1 MCVNHFHKNVEY
13 FSILCYIEIK
23 EVRKMLQLYKNIK
36 KRRLE
41 LQLTQTD
48 LATKLGYAD
57 KSMIAK
63 IEKGLVDL
71 PQSKIL
77 AFADVLQTSPS
88 DLMGWE
94 QIDTNF
100 SGKEAPKEIYD
111 KFKSNVSKELPD
123 IYGKL
128 SSPNQKRVLTY
139 SRNLLMNQQM
149 EEDLTVQAAH
159 ERTDIEVTDEM
170 RQHDDD
176 IMDDENF

>member
-1 MCVNHFHKNVEY
+1 
-13 FSILCYIEIK
+13 
-23 EVRKMLQLYKNIK
+23 MLQLYKNIK

-63 IEKGLVDL
+63 IEKGVVDL

-111 KFKSNVSKELPD
+111 KFKSNVSKFHEEHKELFD

-128 SSPNQKRVLTY
+128 SSPNQKRVLT
-139 SRNLLMNQQM
+139 SSKNLLMNQQM
-149 EEDLTVQAAH
+149 EEELAVQAAH

>member
-1 MCVNHFHKNVEY
+1 MGLKENIK
-13 FSILCYIEIK
+13 SKRIE
-23 EVRKMLQLYKNIK
+23 RKMT
-36 KRRLE
+36 LE
-41 LQLTQTD
+41 D
-48 LATKLGYAD
+48 LA
-57 KSMIAK
+57 KSVGVSRQTIQRYESGVIGNIPSDK
-63 IEKGLVDL
+63 IELIARALD
-71 PQSKIL
+71 
-77 AFADVLQTSPS
+77 TSPAY
-88 DLMGWE
+88 LMGWE

-111 KFKSNVSKELPD
+111 KFKSNVSKFHGEHKELLD

-170 RQHDDD
+170 SLHDDD
-176 IMDDENF
+176 IMNDENF

>member
-1 MCVNHFHKNVEY
+1 MNTGDR
-13 FSILCYIEIK
+13 IK
-23 EVRKMLQLYKNIK
+23 Q
-36 KRRLE
+36 RRME
-41 LQLTQTD
+41 LGLTVDD
-48 LATKLGYAD
+48 LAERIN
-57 KSMIAK
+57 KSRATIYRYENGDIENMPTTILEPLAK
-63 IEKGLVDL
+63 ALYTT
-71 PQSKIL
+71 P
-77 AFADVLQTSPS
+77 T

-94 QIDTNF
+94 QVDSHF

-111 KFKSNVSKELPD
+111 KFKSNVSKFHEEHKELFD

-139 SRNLLMNQQM
+139 SKNLLMNQQM
-149 EEDLTVQAAH
+149 EEELAVQAAH

>member
-1 MCVNHFHKNVEY
+1 MGLKENIK
-13 FSILCYIEIK
+13 SKRIE
-23 EVRKMLQLYKNIK
+23 RKMT
-36 KRRLE
+36 LE
-41 LQLTQTD
+41 D
-48 LATKLGYAD
+48 LA
-57 KSMIAK
+57 KSVGVSRQTIQRYESGVIGNIPSDK
-63 IEKGLVDL
+63 IELIARALD
-71 PQSKIL
+71 
-77 AFADVLQTSPS
+77 TSPAY
-88 DLMGWE
+88 LMGWE

-111 KFKSNVSKELPD
+111 KFKSNVSKFHGEHKELLD

>member
-1 MCVNHFHKNVEY
+1 MGLKENIK
-13 FSILCYIEIK
+13 SKRIE
-23 EVRKMLQLYKNIK
+23 RKMT
-36 KRRLE
+36 LE
-41 LQLTQTD
+41 D
-48 LATKLGYAD
+48 LA
-57 KSMIAK
+57 KSVGVSRQTIQRYESGVIGNIPSDK
-63 IEKGLVDL
+63 IELIARALD
-71 PQSKIL
+71 
-77 AFADVLQTSPS
+77 TSPAY
-88 DLMGWE
+88 LMGWE

-111 KFKSNVSKELPD
+111 KFKNNISKFHGEHKELLD
-123 IYGKL
+123 IYRKL

-139 SRNLLMNQQM
+139 SKNLLMNQQM

>member
-1 MCVNHFHKNVEY
+1 MGLKENIK
-13 FSILCYIEIK
+13 SKRIE
-23 EVRKMLQLYKNIK
+23 RKMT
-36 KRRLE
+36 LE
-41 LQLTQTD
+41 D
-48 LATKLGYAD
+48 LA
-57 KSMIAK
+57 KSVGVSRQTIQRYESGVIGNIPSDK
-63 IEKGLVDL
+63 IELIARALD
-71 PQSKIL
+71 
-77 AFADVLQTSPS
+77 TSPAY
-88 DLMGWE
+88 LMGWE

-111 KFKSNVSKELPD
+111 KFKNNVSKFHGEHKELLD
-123 IYGKL
+123 IYEKL

-139 SRNLLMNQQM
+139 SKNLLMNQQM

>member
-1 MCVNHFHKNVEY
+1 
-13 FSILCYIEIK
+13 
-23 EVRKMLQLYKNIK
+23 MLQLYKNIK
-36 KRRLE
+36 NRRTE
-41 LQLTQTD
+41 LHLTQSE
-48 LATKLGYAD
+48 LADKMGYAD

-77 AFADVLQTSPS
+77 AFADVLQISPS

-100 SGKEAPKEIYD
+100 SGKEAPKEICD
-111 KFKSNVSKELPD
+111 KFKSNVFKFHGEHKELLD
-123 IYGKL
+123 IYEKL

-139 SRNLLMNQQM
+139 SRNLFINQQM

-170 RQHDDD
+170 SQHDDD
-176 IMDDENF
+176 IMNDENF

>member
-1 MCVNHFHKNVEY
+1 MGLKENIK
-13 FSILCYIEIK
+13 SKRIE
-23 EVRKMLQLYKNIK
+23 RKMT
-36 KRRLE
+36 LE
-41 LQLTQTD
+41 D
-48 LATKLGYAD
+48 LA
-57 KSMIAK
+57 KSVGVSRQTIQRYESGVIGNIPSDK
-63 IEKGLVDL
+63 IELIARALD
-71 PQSKIL
+71 
-77 AFADVLQTSPS
+77 TSPAY
-88 DLMGWE
+88 LMGWE

-111 KFKSNVSKELPD
+111 KFKSNVSKFHGEHKELLD

-128 SSPNQKRVLTY
+128 SSPNQKRVLIY

-149 EEDLTVQAAH
+149 EEDLAVQAAH

>member
-1 MCVNHFHKNVEY
+1 
-13 FSILCYIEIK
+13 
-23 EVRKMLQLYKNIK
+23 MLQLYKNIK

-111 KFKSNVSKELPD
+111 KFKSNVSKFHGEHKELLD

-139 SRNLLMNQQM
+139 SKNLLMNQQM
-149 EEDLTVQAAH
+149 EEDLMPNAAH
-159 ERTDIEVTDEM
+159 ESTKPYTAEERQEDEDM
-170 RQHDDD
+170 LD
-176 IMDDENF
+176 

>member
-1 MCVNHFHKNVEY
+1 M
-13 FSILCYIEIK
+13 
-23 EVRKMLQLYKNIK
+23 
-36 KRRLE
+36 
-41 LQLTQTD
+41 
-48 LATKLGYAD
+48 
-57 KSMIAK
+57 
-63 IEKGLVDL
+63 

-111 KFKSNVSKELPD
+111 KFKNNVSKFHGEHKELLD
-123 IYGKL
+123 IYEKL
-128 SSPNQKRVLTY
+128 SSPNQKRVFTY
-139 SRNLLMNQQM
+139 SKNLLMNQQM
-149 EEDLTVQAAH
+149 EEELAVQAAH

>member
-1 MCVNHFHKNVEY
+1 
-13 FSILCYIEIK
+13 
-23 EVRKMLQLYKNIK
+23 MLQLYKNIK

-63 IEKGLVDL
+63 IEKGGVVDL

-111 KFKSNVSKELPD
+111 KFKNNVSKFHGEHKELLD
-123 IYGKL
+123 IYEKL
-128 SSPNQKRVLTY
+128 SSPNQKRVFTY
-139 SRNLLMNQQM
+139 SKNLLMNQQM
-149 EEDLTVQAAH
+149 EEELAVQAAH

>member
-77 AFADVLQTSPS
+77 AFADELRKKSMINSRATY
-88 DLMGWE
+88 L
-94 QIDTNF
+94 NF
-100 SGKEAPKEIYD
+100 MESIKN
-111 KFKSNVSKELPD
+111 F
-123 IYGKL
+123 
-128 SSPNQKRVLTY
+128 LTY
-139 SRNLLMNQQM
+139 MENSLLRIRKEFLPIQ
-149 EEDLTVQAAH
+149 EICL
-159 ERTDIEVTDEM
+159 
-170 RQHDDD
+170 
-176 IMDDENF
+176 

>member
-1 MCVNHFHKNVEY
+1 MGLKENIK
-13 FSILCYIEIK
+13 SKRIE
-23 EVRKMLQLYKNIK
+23 RKMT
-36 KRRLE
+36 LE
-41 LQLTQTD
+41 D
-48 LATKLGYAD
+48 LA
-57 KSMIAK
+57 KSVGVSRQTIQRYESGVIGNIPSDK
-63 IEKGLVDL
+63 IELIARALD
-71 PQSKIL
+71 
-77 AFADVLQTSPS
+77 TSPAY
-88 DLMGWE
+88 LMGWE

-111 KFKSNVSKELPD
+111 KFKNNVSKFHGEDKELLD
-123 IYGKL
+123 IYRKL

-139 SRNLLMNQQM
+139 SKNLLMNQQM